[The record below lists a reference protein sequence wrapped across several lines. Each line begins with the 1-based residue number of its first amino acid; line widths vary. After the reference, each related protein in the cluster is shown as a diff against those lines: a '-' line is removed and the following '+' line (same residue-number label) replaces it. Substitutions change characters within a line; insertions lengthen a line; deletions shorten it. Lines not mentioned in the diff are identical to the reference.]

1 MLTVGAPHR
10 LPKQRVTHVAQERV
24 TFPMWYPACSGS
36 CDTRSPKC
44 GYSATGRAR
53 RAERGV
59 ARARR
64 RPGGRGPRHRTWPER
79 QAAPKGRTNEED
91 PWKCSSGF
99 AIPRSWCD
107 VDANRRI
114 PDQPAPTEP
123 GLRAVGMGIGLII
136 GAATGQ
142 LFLSH
147 VVFGGDLA
155 LGVAA
160 GAGLGLLIAGAVEL
174 VRDKE

>member
-1 MLTVGAPHR
+1 
-10 LPKQRVTHVAQERV
+10 
-24 TFPMWYPACSGS
+24 
-36 CDTRSPKC
+36 
-44 GYSATGRAR
+44 
-53 RAERGV
+53 
-59 ARARR
+59 
-64 RPGGRGPRHRTWPER
+64 
-79 QAAPKGRTNEED
+79 
-91 PWKCSSGF
+91 
-99 AIPRSWCD
+99 
-107 VDANRRI
+107 
-114 PDQPAPTEP
+114 
-123 GLRAVGMGIGLII
+123 MGIGLII